1 MTPAFVTA
9 DYAADTAERARS
21 AAPARPAARLRL
33 PGPGRLRARAPRP
46 RGTGRTG
53 AFATAA
59 ALRRYALLIA
69 GLTVLAVVFALG
81 VLLWQIPVDYGTTGY
96 WRIVERRASSLA
108 VIAVVAVGQG
118 MATVAFQ
125 SVAGNRIVTPSLMG
139 FEALYVAISTAA
151 VFFLG
156 TGGVAAVTG
165 LPQFALMIGLMVAF
179 SLALYGW
186 LLSGK
191 RASMQV
197 MLLVGIVIGGGLAS
211 VATFMQRMLTPSE
224 FDVLTARMF
233 GSISNAEVSYLP
245 LAIPLALVGAGWLWA
260 RARRLD
266 VVALGPDT
274 ATNLGVDHRRE
285 TILTL
290 LAVSV
295 LMAVSTALIGPMTFL
310 GFLVATLAYQF
321 AGTHSHRRVFPVAA
335 LTGFVVLSGAYFAL
349 KHVLDTQGAVSI
361 IIEAVGGIVF
371 LVVILRK
378 GRL

>member
-1 MTPAFVTA
+1 MSETTTVPAPVPA
-9 DYAADTAERARS
+9 EPAVRAAGP
-21 AAPARPAARLRL
+21 APGGGRRLRL
-33 PGPGRLRARAPRP
+33 PAPVRRSRGPRRDR
-46 RGTGRTG
+46 TGRTG
-53 AFATAA
+53 AFATAGA
-59 ALRRYALLIA
+59 RRRYVWLIA
-69 GLTVLAVVFALG
+69 GLAVLAALFALG

-108 VIAVVAVGQG
+108 VIAVVAIGQG

-165 LPQFALMIGLMVAF
+165 LPQFALMIALMVAF
-179 SLALYGW
+179 SLVLYGW

-191 RASMQV
+191 RGSMQV

-245 LAIPLALVGAGWLWA
+245 LAIPLTIAGAGWLWA

-274 ATNLGVDHRRE
+274 ATNLGVGHRRE
-285 TILTL
+285 TIWTL

-310 GFLVATLAYQF
+310 GFLVATLSYQF
-321 AGTHSHRRVFPVAA
+321 AGTHAHRRVFPVAA
-335 LTGFVVLSGAYFAL
+335 LTGFVVLTGAYFVL

-361 IIEAVGGIVF
+361 IIEAVGGVVF